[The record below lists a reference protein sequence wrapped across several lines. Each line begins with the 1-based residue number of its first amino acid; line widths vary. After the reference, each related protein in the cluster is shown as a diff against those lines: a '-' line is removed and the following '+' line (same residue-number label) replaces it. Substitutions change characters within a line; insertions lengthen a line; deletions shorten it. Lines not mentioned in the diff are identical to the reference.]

1 MYPQRSSREGTLMEH
16 IQQSVI
22 ENRFLVGIH
31 YKVPLSEIPT
41 VFEPAYTALGD
52 LFKKQGVAPA
62 AHVAYYYEISS
73 GVIHMAPAF
82 VVQPKD
88 WALMEAACGASD
100 EAHYEC
106 LPSQVSGMTTWETP
120 SATVAFIEHRG
131 SYSALPKVWSE
142 LEKRVAECG
151 EPGSLRWEEY
161 MVMSEQE
168 EERVTR
174 LYWSYF

>member
-1 MYPQRSSREGTLMEH
+1 MEH
-16 IQQSVI
+16 TQQSVI

-62 AHVAYYYEISS
+62 AQVAYYYEVSS

-82 VVQPKD
+82 VVSPKD
-88 WALMEAACGASD
+88 WPLLEAACGASD
-100 EAHYEC
+100 DVHHEY
-106 LPSQVSGMTTWETP
+106 LPSQVGAMTTWKTP
-120 SATVAFIEHRG
+120 STAAAFMEHRG
-131 SYSALPKVWSE
+131 SYSDLPMAWGE
-142 LEKRVAECG
+142 LGKRVSEYG
-151 EPGSLRWEEY
+151 EPGLLRWEEY
-161 MVMSEQE
+161 TVMSEQE

-174 LYWSYF
+174 LYWSYS